1 MKQRILM
8 GYRGQG
14 LCPACLKP
22 IEGLSTNDIHEKGK
36 KNHTR
41 MDTNMR
47 IDIFP
52 IMNIDRQDGQDEQ
65 EERLLH
71 EKPGRAMIQC
81 GFAAAQ
87 EYNPAVS

>member
-1 MKQRILM
+1 
-8 GYRGQG
+8 
-14 LCPACLKP
+14 
-22 IEGLSTNDIHEKGK
+22 
-36 KNHTR
+36 

-47 IDIFP
+47 IEISP

-81 GFAAAQ
+81 GFAAAR
-87 EYNPAVS
+87 ECNPAVS